1 MGKLERRG
9 WEKNIGGV
17 DQGWD
22 GIKEAMPSPGGD
34 EGKMKRG
41 VLVLRWK

>member
-22 GIKEAMPSPGGD
+22 GIKEAMSSPGSD
-34 EGKMKRG
+34 EGK
-41 VLVLRWK
+41 